1 MAARAEVW
9 LSTAGG
15 RWGFERDGTVPAA
28 APAAAAPAAAASA
41 PAAGAAVDVACP
53 IDSKWL
59 MQERDVIV
67 MPPT

>member
-15 RWGFERDGTVPAA
+15 RWGFERDGTV
-28 APAAAAPAAAASA
+28 PAAAASA

>member
-28 APAAAAPAAAASA
+28 AAAAAAASA